1 MKLDT
6 YVAARFVRSDAAE
19 LIADGTDWLLTPGTV
34 DGVCKPVLD
43 LYTEDIATGDGAV
56 VTGKRVAA
64 RDLTMTGTAMNI
76 ANSAVLRARACAFFN
91 PKYTFRIYLTYL
103 GRTRWIQAELA
114 GADIPTGTVC
124 SPQTFTVTFLAAEP
138 YWQSVDDFGQDIAA
152 ETPRWGFPYM
162 DHPTRG
168 VLVSVYNFER
178 EVVFEYDGD
187 VPAFPTIVLTAD
199 GDVTNPKIVKDGAF
213 VRLIDTL
220 AAGDTVVVTTAPRAV
235 GVTKNGANV
244 LNKIDRASD
253 FSGLQMLP
261 GPNRV
266 RYEADYGDNRLHAV
280 IRYNKQ
286 YLGV

>member
-6 YVAARFVRSDAAE
+6 YVAARFVRSDDAE
-19 LIADGTDWLLTPGTV
+19 FLADGSDWLLTAINGADAPAYELFSQENGS
-34 DGVCKPVLD
+34 
-43 LYTEDIATGDGAV
+43 GDGATI
-56 VTGKRVAA
+56 TGKRVKS
-64 RDLTMTGTAMNI
+64 RDLQLDATTL
-76 ANSAVLRARACAFFN
+76 SVRDN
-91 PKYTFRIYLTYL
+91 PLYHYKVYLTYM
-103 GRTRWIQAELA
+103 GRTRWLAAELSA
-114 GADIPTGTVC
+114 FRAPNGKV
-124 SPQTFTVTFLAAEP
+124 SVPQTFSVCFLAVKP
-138 YWQSVDDFGQDIAA
+138 FWQSVDDFGQDIAA
-152 ETPRWGFPYM
+152 ITPRWGFPYM

-220 AAGDTVVVTTAPRAV
+220 AAGDTVVVTTAPRAI

-261 GPNRV
+261 GTNRV

>member
-34 DGVCKPVLD
+34 DGVCKPVMD
-43 LYTEDIATGDGAV
+43 LYTENLATGDGAV
-56 VTGKRVAA
+56 VTGKRVAS
-64 RDLTMTGTAMNI
+64 RDLTLTGTAMSI
-76 ANSAVLRARACAFFN
+76 ANSAVLRARACAIFN

-103 GRTRWIQAELA
+103 GRTRWISAELA
-114 GADIPTGTVC
+114 GVDIPTGMVC

-162 DHPTRG
+162 DHPACG
-168 VLVSVYNFER
+168 VLVSVYNFAR

-187 VPAFPTIVLTAD
+187 VPAYPTITITAD
-199 GDVTNPKIVKDGAF
+199 AEVTNPKIVKDTAF

-220 AAGDTVVVTTAPRAV
+220 NAGDILRITTNPRDIRI
-235 GVTKNGANV
+235 TKNGQNV
-244 LNKIDRASD
+244 LNKVDRASN
-253 FSGLQMLP
+253 FTGMQMQP
-261 GPNRV
+261 GTNTV
-266 RYEADYGDNRLHAV
+266 SYEADYGDNNLHVV

>member
-1 MKLDT
+1 MDRD
-6 YVAARFVRSDAAE
+6 VIARIVRDDGAE
-19 LIADGTDWLLTPGTV
+19 LIADETDWGLTRI
-34 DGVCKPVLD
+34 DGAAAPEYEIFSEKNA
-43 LYTEDIATGDGAV
+43 TEDGDT

-64 RDLTMTGTAMNI
+64 RDLELEAAVMDTSLND
-76 ANSAVLRARACAFFN
+76 VLRDRAKRFFS
-91 PKYTFRIYLTYL
+91 PKHTYKVYLTYMGTTL
-103 GRTRWIQAELA
+103 WLSAELA
-114 GADIPTGTVC
+114 AFKAPSTQIDQ
-124 SPQTFTVTFLAAEP
+124 PQTWSAYFLAANP
-138 YWQSVDDFGQDIAA
+138 YWQSIDDFGQDIAA

-220 AAGDTVVVTTAPRAV
+220 AAGDTVVVTTAPRAI

-261 GPNRV
+261 GTNRV